1 MRILS
6 IREWIMAIVIAAL
19 LGGVSMAWAQRYDCY
34 YRVDPKKGVLIPVT
48 PVEKDK
54 KKK

>member
-1 MRILS
+1 MRGFS
-6 IREWIMAIVIAAL
+6 IREWVMAVIIASL
-19 LGGVSMAWAQRYDCY
+19 VGGVSMAWAQRYDCY

-48 PVEKDK
+48 PPEKDK

>member
-1 MRILS
+1 MRGFS
-6 IREWIMAIVIAAL
+6 IREWIMTIIIASL